1 MSLALAV
8 GLLGSTSALAQNAS
22 AQGKAPEKA
31 QREVVVEEREVLIAG
46 QDAPPEGAVRIRTPH
61 GHPAGLPPPDTM
73 IFLSS
78 EMSFDGKV
86 VKGAPYSAEAV
97 TETTQ
102 TLADGNRIVHKNTAN
117 IYRDGE
123 GRTRREH
130 TLSAVGPFAV
140 GGEPPQTYF
149 INDPVAGVNYI
160 LDPRTRTARKL
171 PMPDISFIRDALGA
185 DVRKEAKDAKGV
197 KEVQEVT
204 KLKLKDKVVEF
215 NVELPPPPPGM
226 HHGTMMRHHSRIHEN
241 ARKES
246 LGTRTVNGVQAEGT
260 RSTITIP
267 AGEVGNELPINIVFE
282 RWYSPELQ
290 LVVMTKHSDPRFG
303 ETVYSLNNINRSEPA
318 RTLFEVPADYTIKE
332 GPAIRT
338 FMRRKRGDRE
348 EK

>member
-1 MSLALAV
+1 MSAALV
-8 GLLGSTSALAQNAS
+8 FGLLGSTSAM

-31 QREVVVEEREVLIAG
+31 QREVVVEEQNVLID
-46 QDAPPEGAVRIRTPH
+46 QDAPPEGAVRIRVPE
-61 GHPAGLPPPDTM
+61 GHPGMPPPSNTM

-78 EMSFDGKV
+78 EMSFDGRV

-102 TLADGNRIVHKNTAN
+102 VLADGNRIVHKNTAN
-117 IYRDGE
+117 IYRDSE

-140 GGEPPQTYF
+140 NGDPPQTYF

-160 LDPRTRTARKL
+160 LDPRSRTARKL
-171 PMPDISFIRDALGA
+171 PMPDISFIRDTIGA
-185 DVRKEAKDAKGV
+185 DVIKEGKDAKAAA
-197 KEVQEVT
+197 KEVKEVT
-204 KLKLKDKVVEF
+204 KLKLRDKEIEF
-215 NVELPPPPPGM
+215 NLEVPPPPPGM
-226 HHGTMMRHHSRIHEN
+226 LHGGPMRHPFRSPEN
-241 ARKES
+241 AKKES

-260 RSTITIP
+260 RSTITIA
-267 AGEVGNELPINIVFE
+267 AGEIGNELPINIVFE

-290 LVVMTKHSDPRFG
+290 LVVMTKHSDPRLG

-318 RTLFEVPADYTIKE
+318 RSLFEVPADYTIKE
-332 GPAIRT
+332 GPAIRS
-338 FMRRKRGDRE
+338 FMRRKREKE

>member
-1 MSLALAV
+1 MV
-8 GLLGSTSALAQNAS
+8 
-22 AQGKAPEKA
+22 
-31 QREVVVEEREVLIAG
+31 
-46 QDAPPEGAVRIRTPH
+46 
-61 GHPAGLPPPDTM
+61 
-73 IFLSS
+73 FLST

-102 TLADGNRIVHKNTAN
+102 MLADGNRIIHKNTAN
-117 IYRDGE
+117 VYRDSE

-130 TLSAVGPFAV
+130 TLGAVGPFAV
-140 GGEPPQTYF
+140 DGEPPQTFF

-160 LDPRTRTARKL
+160 LDPRSRTARKL
-171 PMPDISFIRDALGA
+171 PLPRFSIDRDVIPSG
-185 DVRKEAKDAKGV
+185 DAKTKEV
-197 KEVQEVT
+197 KELKEIT
-204 KLKLKDKVVEF
+204 KLKLKDKEIDF
-215 NVELPPPPPGM
+215 TMIAPPPPPPPPPGADVAPM
-226 HHGTMMRHHSRIHEN
+226 IRYHQRN
-241 ARKES
+241 ADNAKKES

-260 RSTITIP
+260 RNTITIP

-338 FMRRKRGDRE
+338 FMRRPK
-348 EK
+348 EKDDK